1 MRIGVLLSGSLAAS
15 AWVAKWA
22 FMIPPGGRVLDL
34 AAGSGR
40 HTKLFAESGYI
51 VEAVDRD
58 ISGLVEFAVLPS
70 VHLNEYDL
78 ELGAWPYPK
87 DHFSGIVVTNYL
99 HRPLFPEL
107 INALAPGG
115 VLVYETF
122 AQGNEAFGRPANPDF
137 LLRPG
142 ELLDVVHG
150 QLRVLAFEDIYTS
163 EPKPAMVQRI
173 CAMRPVA

>member
-1 MRIGVLLSGSLAAS
+1 MTILLSESLAAS
-15 AWVAKWA
+15 AWVVKWVS
-22 FMIPPGGRVLDL
+22 MIPHGGRALDL

-40 HTKLFAESGYI
+40 HTKLLAESGYT

-58 ISGLVEFAVLPS
+58 ISGLAEFAALPS
-70 VHLNEYDL
+70 VNINEYDL
-78 ELGAWPYPK
+78 ELGAWPYAK
-87 DHFSGIVVTNYL
+87 GCFSGIVVTNYL

-115 VLVYETF
+115 ILIYETF
-122 AQGNEAFGRPANPDF
+122 AMGNEVYGRPSNPDF

-142 ELLDVVHG
+142 ELLDVVRG
-150 QLRVLAFEDIYTS
+150 QLRVLAFEDIYMS

-173 CAMRPVA
+173 CAMRPAV